1 MPAKIL
7 EGQNPVRR
15 ELAKEETSAVE
26 GAGGAWRKNAASSMG
41 IPLHTVMTDDRSK
54 NLFQYLLKSTHIMKS
69 SNLAISYPVDTGL
82 FFNSFFYIA
91 WVYWKNIII

>member
-54 NLFQYLLKSTHIMKS
+54 NLFQFYLLRMKIFGQIWG
-69 SNLAISYPVDTGL
+69 NRLRRARNTIGHKCPGQDV
-82 FFNSFFYIA
+82 
-91 WVYWKNIII
+91 